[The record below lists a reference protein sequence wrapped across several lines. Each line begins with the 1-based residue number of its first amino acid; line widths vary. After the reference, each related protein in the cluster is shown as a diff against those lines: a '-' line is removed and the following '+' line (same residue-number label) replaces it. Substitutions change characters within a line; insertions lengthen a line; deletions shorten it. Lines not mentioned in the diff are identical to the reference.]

1 MYIHGEFLDRQ
12 GRTVAVH
19 IVTDADYTDEIVI
32 GETDD
37 ALLQFTDSPVEIE
50 CNINDCFDH
59 IISHTATIHVQ
70 TRAYIDGLFC
80 ASPFDAVVNILRDGE
95 CLFMGFIEP
104 LVYSQSFNEVY
115 DDLDISCI
123 DILGAL
129 QYLNY
134 GGVGLNGVEYE
145 TAAATAGRVCLF
157 DVITEQL
164 LTLTEKAMTSAV
176 TGSTLYFDER
186 LKFATGGSGVFRNAI
201 FHDTLFYGDSE
212 SDIWTYEK
220 ITDEWLKY
228 CNLHL
233 VQIGSM
239 FIAFTWEGIRAQYTA
254 YANDVLVNDEGA
266 LPTPLAVTF
275 TKDNVADCDTS
286 ISIVEPY
293 SQIALTCNIEDSST
307 FVGSMLDEDT
317 LYSGYASAQLY
328 MREIVEEDD
337 ALLTTVSTSDDTSV
351 TWWDAWLAFAA
362 MVLGYSTL
370 YATSAATG
378 STRRAS
384 SAYATEAWWQDWYI
398 KPMVSTT
405 WNTAPAAF
413 TTDGDL
419 RAAECQ
425 ALIDDATAGG
435 GMMVS
440 CLHACM
446 QYPGAAFF
454 IQIGA
459 ETKTYLNS
467 STATVSTRDDET
479 FLVFNI
485 GGNGI
490 QSYFSYSDSEGT
502 TEYVPYPLASTFA
515 YMPMAGLAQAVEGA
529 FAPDDSTITNYIVI
543 SGTLRMVGYKKTAND
558 LSTAELHSQIFAE
571 YGEDGD
577 TCTLTAEEY
586 DTDGY
591 WPPYTRRM
599 YDDEGYWKY
608 ITDKTALNPPTDE
621 YTSNNVTVAAGTSTD
636 ALGRTYQ
643 PYNSDD
649 AVHVK
654 VIGCFL
660 SVGNKCVNETSDGV
674 YEWVE
679 FDDSDMDAAVRA
691 YHFFIKVQ
699 VDDETDML
707 DNDLEFANEVTT
719 AMNIDGEGLAI
730 PVTYDDA
737 LEGDVKFYFL
747 APCNIIMTAETATDE
762 EDTTTYYNY
771 YGSDFL
777 TDSAD
782 WAGSTYSETGGVCLL
797 PATDSIMISDF
808 EINIYSD
815 NGGVEESS
823 LLTTSND
830 VVYQSDTDETYI
842 NRKDDID
849 FALCSGLTVAEA
861 NALGVLT
868 TVNKSTVRDAD
879 GNAILTCY
887 DSVRG
892 VTAKAEA
899 FYIDSYYNECHE
911 AQVEMKQ
918 TVIDDGNVTI
928 FNAYTHPAIDKTFHV
943 MGISRSLQEGEA
955 TLTLKTN
962 NDD

>member
-12 GRTVAVH
+12 GRTVAVY
-19 IVTDADYTDEIVI
+19 IVTGADYTDEIII
-32 GETDD
+32 GETSD

-50 CNINDCFDH
+50 CNVNDCFDH

-80 ASPFDAVVNILRDGE
+80 ASPFDAVVNITRDGE

-134 GGVGLNGVEYE
+134 GGVGLNGVSYE
-145 TAAATAGRVCLF
+145 TMAETVGRVCLF
-157 DVITEQL
+157 DVITGQL
-164 LTLTEKAMTSAV
+164 STLAAKAMTSAV
-176 TGSTLYFDER
+176 TASTLYYDGR
-186 LKFATGGSGVFRNAI
+186 LLFTEGGAGVFRNAI

-220 ITDEWLKY
+220 VTDEFLKY

-233 VQIGSM
+233 EQTGATFV
-239 FIAFTWEGIRAQYTA
+239 AFTWEGIRAGYSDWQTYDLAGT
-254 YANDVLVNDEGA
+254 GSSS
-266 LPTPLAVTF
+266 LPSISAVTF

-317 LYSGYASAQLY
+317 LYSGYASAQMY
-328 MREIVEEDD
+328 MREIVEEDE
-337 ALLTTVSTSDDTSV
+337 ALLTSVANTDDTSV
-351 TWWDAWLAFAA
+351 TLWDAWLAFAA
-362 MVLGYSTL
+362 MVLDYSSL
-370 YATSAATG
+370 YATAAATG
-378 STRRAS
+378 ATRRAS
-384 SAYATEAWWQDWYI
+384 SAYATDAWWQDWYI
-398 KPMVSTT
+398 KTMVSTT

-413 TTDGDL
+413 TSDGDL
-419 RAAECQ
+419 RSAECQ
-425 ALIDDATAGG
+425 SVIDDATAGSG
-435 GMMVS
+435 AMIS
-440 CLHACM
+440 ALHSCM

-454 IQIGA
+454 LQIGA

-490 QSYFSYSDSEGT
+490 QSYFTYSSN
-502 TEYVPYPLASTFA
+502 EYVPYPLASTFA
-515 YMPMAGLAQAVEGA
+515 YMPMAGLAQTVEGA

-543 SGTLRMVGYKKTAND
+543 SGTLRMVSYKKTAND
-558 LSTAELHSQIFAE
+558 LSTAELHSELFAR
-571 YGEDGD
+571 YGTDDD
-577 TCTLTAEEY
+577 TCYLTEAEY

-591 WPPYTRRM
+591 SPRYTRRM
-599 YDDEGYWKY
+599 YGDDGSWKS
-608 ITDKTALNPPTDE
+608 ITDKTAVNPPTDE
-621 YTSNNVTVAAGTSTD
+621 YTSNNVTMTSGTR
-636 ALGRTYQ
+636 AEAMGRTYQ

-649 AVHVK
+649 AAHVK

-660 SVGNKCVNETSDGV
+660 SVGSKCVNETSDGV

-679 FDDSDMDAAVRA
+679 FDDSDMDAAARA

-707 DNDLEFANEVTT
+707 DNDLSIANEVTT
-719 AMNIDGEGLAI
+719 SMNIDGEGLAI
-730 PVTYDDA
+730 PVSYDDA

-747 APCNIIMTAETATDE
+747 APCNIIMAAQSASDE
-762 EDTTTYYNY
+762 DDTTSYYNY
-771 YGSDFL
+771 AGSDFL
-777 TDSAD
+777 EDSED
-782 WAGSTYSETGGVCLL
+782 WAGSTYSETGAVCLL

-830 VVYQSDTDETYI
+830 VVYQSDTAETYI

-879 GNAILTCY
+879 GSAILTCY

-892 VTAKAEA
+892 VEAKAEA

-918 TVIDDGNVTI
+918 TVIDDGGVNVM
-928 FNAYTHPAIDKTFHV
+928 NAYTHPAIDKTFHV
-943 MGISRSLQEGEA
+943 MGISRSLLEGEA